1 MKSYSIPDF
10 LRPFDCPN
18 LIRLGRNYDGGYI
31 VNRQDVESAGG
42 LLSFGISNDWSFER
56 DFSRENDV
64 PIGAYDGSV
73 TVNSIWK
80 HYWKNILRLDRLDLM
95 SEAWHGIFNLHR
107 FFDGKH
113 RMLVNRFIGTRQDDK
128 FLTLESVAKEANL
141 RRVFIKMDV
150 EGSEYELLDAIV
162 ALAQITTGLAIEF
175 HSLGEHMDDV
185 LKFVKSYPLTLV
197 HSHVNNCAPPLE
209 NGYPQMLELT
219 FSSNAP
225 SRAKVEGLPH
235 VLDMSNSP
243 KLELPE
249 ITFI

>member
-1 MKSYSIPDF
+1 MFYNIPSF
-10 LRPFDCPN
+10 LKPYHCDD
-18 LIRLGRNYDGGYI
+18 LVRLGRSYDGGYI
-31 VNRQDVESAGG
+31 VNLEDIRTAEG
-42 LLSFGISNDWSFER
+42 LLSFGISHDWSFEK
-56 DFSRENDV
+56 DFASMNDAV
-64 PIGAYDGSV
+64 IHAYDGSV
-73 TVNSIWK
+73 TLTSIWR
-80 HYWKNILRLDRLDLM
+80 HYWKNILRFDRVDLM
-95 SEAWHGIFNLHR
+95 REAWHGIFNLHR

-113 RMLVNRFIGTRQDDK
+113 RTLVNRFIGTRRDDK

-162 ALAQITTGLAIEF
+162 ALAPMTTGLAIEF
-175 HSLGEHMDDV
+175 HGLGEHMDDV
-185 LKFVKSYPLTLV
+185 VEFVESYPLTLV

-225 SRAKVEGLPH
+225 SGAKVEGLPH
-235 VLDMSNSP
+235 MLDMSNSP

>member
-1 MKSYSIPDF
+1 MFYNIPSF
-10 LRPFDCPN
+10 LKPYHCDDLVR
-18 LIRLGRNYDGGYI
+18 IGRNYDGGYI
-31 VNRQDVESAGG
+31 VNLEDILAADG
-42 LLSFGISNDWSFER
+42 LLSFGISHDWSFEK
-56 DFSRENDV
+56 DFASMNDAV
-64 PIGAYDGSV
+64 IHAYDGSV
-73 TVNSIWK
+73 TLTSIWR
-80 HYWKNILRLDRLDLM
+80 HYWKNILRFDRVDLM
-95 SEAWHGIFNLHR
+95 REAWDGIFNLHR

-128 FLTLESVAKEANL
+128 FLTLDSVVKEANL

-150 EGSEYELLDAIV
+150 EGSEFELLDALV
-162 ALAQITTGLAIEF
+162 ALAPMTTGLAIEF

-185 LKFVKSYPLTLV
+185 VKFVESYPLSLV

-225 SRAKVEGLPH
+225 SGAKVEGLPH
-235 VLDMSNSP
+235 KLDMSNSP

-249 ITFI
+249 ITLI